1 MNVLIDTNVVFDV
14 VEKRQ
19 PHYAASNQVLCLC
32 RRRVLAGMVAYHTI
46 ANVFY
51 QYGKPVVP
59 FLRDALL
66 PHVRTVSADAP
77 LLMQALAWGLT
88 DLEDALQAAAA
99 RANGAAFIISR
110 NVRDF
115 RLCPVPTLTPSDYLA
130 RFHPPQ

>member
-1 MNVLIDTNVVFDV
+1 MNVLIDANVVFDV

-51 QYGKPVVP
+51 QYGKPAVP
-59 FLRDALL
+59 FLKDCLL

-77 LLMQALAWGLT
+77 LVIQALAWGMT
-88 DLEDALQAAAA
+88 DFEDALQAAAA

-110 NVRDF
+110 NVKDF
-115 RLCPVPTLTPSDYLA
+115 KRSHVPALTPSDYLA
-130 RFHPPQ
+130 RFHPG